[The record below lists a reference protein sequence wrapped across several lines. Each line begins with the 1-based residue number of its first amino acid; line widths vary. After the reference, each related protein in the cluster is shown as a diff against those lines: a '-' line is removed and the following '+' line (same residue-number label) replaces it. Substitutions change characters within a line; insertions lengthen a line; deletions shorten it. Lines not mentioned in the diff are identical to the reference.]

1 MNSYLL
7 SQIKI
12 KSESEYSNKKFDFN
26 ILRDLGPNQLSQM
39 QIQQYSSL
47 EILQERLLTD
57 HKVFALKTDKCRL
70 LENEKT
76 LNDYSRAGLTL
87 RILTGEYSSISE
99 SSLSNGRQL
108 STVLI
113 LTSEKE
119 LMTEAEILDHL
130 E

>member
-26 ILRDLGPNQLSQM
+26 ILRDLGPNQLSQI

-119 LMTEAEILDHL
+119 LMS
-130 E
+130 